1 MHEIDHYSH
10 KGNIDMVIRNKMGKT
25 TIKGIGSAGTNKLK
39 SSKKDSIAE
48 IKQTAYQAYE
58 LLSECK

>member
-1 MHEIDHYSH
+1 
-10 KGNIDMVIRNKMGKT
+10 MVIRNKMGKT